1 MKKGEIKMYRV
12 TLNQSHRTKDGY
24 ELNDNIN
31 LEFEEDDDVIK
42 LFRLLGK
49 QDVEIKI
56 YNEKGEE

>member
-1 MKKGEIKMYRV
+1 MHRV